1 MKNFAFVILRILEF
15 AFFLKSRVF
24 LMSSIDIT
32 CLSTNI
38 SQTLQVNNSRIA
50 RIKNANFSEN
60 YFYMNYFYMNLFYI
74 FIGRLH

>member
-1 MKNFAFVILRILEF
+1 MY
-15 AFFLKSRVF
+15 
-24 LMSSIDIT
+24 SIDIT

-74 FIGRLH
+74 FIERCTFKKSFLVDALTTSNEYTMTR